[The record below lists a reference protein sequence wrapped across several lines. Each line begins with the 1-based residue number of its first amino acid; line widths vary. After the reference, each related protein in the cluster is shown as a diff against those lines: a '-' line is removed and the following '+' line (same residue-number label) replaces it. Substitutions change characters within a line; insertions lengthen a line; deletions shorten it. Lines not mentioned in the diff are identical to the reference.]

1 MWKRPTWCWCAKLV
15 CYMCMFTNTTL
26 LNRFMTS
33 QLKSTQPAEFMQ
45 YTKFQ
50 QFTRCIYENF
60 RCAFTSM
67 LAVKQGKIDW
77 KISRN
82 ISYSVLFNKA
92 VPLPL
97 IRHNYKLTSINQ
109 PWPKIMKYKSSSF
122 FFPFYV
128 FSAKL
133 VWKMLGSLLWI
144 GNSIRYLLPTN
155 LDLCFSSI

>member
-1 MWKRPTWCWCAKLV
+1 
-15 CYMCMFTNTTL
+15 MCMFTNTTL
-26 LNRFMTS
+26 FENRFMTS

-60 RCAFTSM
+60 RCTFTSM

-92 VPLPL
+92 APLPL
-97 IRHNYKLTSINQ
+97 LRHNYKLTSINR

-122 FFPFYV
+122 FFSFLCI
-128 FSAKL
+128 FSK
-133 VWKMLGSLLWI
+133 VSLEDA
-144 GNSIRYLLPTN
+144 RE
-155 LDLCFSSI
+155 SSLNR